1 MPSCTRINMQY
12 YKEQLTTD
20 EMLKLLDD
28 IAYLGLNGTD
38 EISEYQQ
45 KIKNELS
52 KYELLEP

>member
-1 MPSCTRINMQY
+1 MQY